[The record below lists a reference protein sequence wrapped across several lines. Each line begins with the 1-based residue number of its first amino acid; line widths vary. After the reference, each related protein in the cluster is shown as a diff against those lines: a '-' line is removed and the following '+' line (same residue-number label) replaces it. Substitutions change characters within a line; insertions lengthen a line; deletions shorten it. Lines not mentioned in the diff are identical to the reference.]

1 MRQRQKN
8 SRCMT
13 LIRSFVLHGG
23 VDENSRSALVCCNPL
38 KPSLIETNM
47 LKKLIIVMTL
57 AASLATLNAYSQEAP
72 DALVRKN
79 TTEILAAIKADK
91 DLAAGD
97 QKKIEKLADE
107 KVLPYFNFVRMT
119 QLAVGRNWRDATDA
133 QKKSLIDEFRT
144 LLVRTYSTSL
154 TQFRN
159 QTIEVKPVKMAAADT
174 EVVVKTQVN
183 QPGGQP
189 IPIDYSMEKTSAGW
203 KVFDVLI
210 DGVSLVTNYRSSFN
224 TEIQKSGIDGL
235 IKSLADRNAKNAAR
249 K

>member
-1 MRQRQKN
+1 M
-8 SRCMT
+8 
-13 LIRSFVLHGG
+13 
-23 VDENSRSALVCCNPL
+23 
-38 KPSLIETNM
+38 
-47 LKKLIIVMTL
+47 
-57 AASLATLNAYSQEAP
+57 
-72 DALVRKN
+72 VRKN
-79 TTEILAAIKADK
+79 TNEILAAIKADK
-91 DLAAGD
+91 DLAAGN

-107 KVLPYFNFVRMT
+107 KVLPFFNFVRMT
-119 QLAVGRNWRDATDA
+119 QLAVGRNWRDANDA

-159 QTIEVKPVKMAAADT
+159 QTIDVKPLKVAPTDT
-174 EVVVKTQVN
+174 EIVVKTQVN

-189 IPIDYSMEKTSAGW
+189 IPIDYSMEKSGDSW
-203 KVFDVLI
+203 KVYDVLI

-235 IKSLADRNAKNAAR
+235 IKSLSERNAKNALQ

>member
-1 MRQRQKN
+1 
-8 SRCMT
+8 
-13 LIRSFVLHGG
+13 
-23 VDENSRSALVCCNPL
+23 
-38 KPSLIETNM
+38 M
-47 LKKLIIVMTL
+47 LKKLFVRATLAVTL
-57 AASLATLNAYSQEAP
+57 AAAAAIVVVPQIVFAQEAP
-72 DALVRKN
+72 DAIVRKN
-79 TTEILAAIKADK
+79 TNEILAAIKADK
-91 DLAAGD
+91 DLAAGN

-119 QLAVGRNWRDATDA
+119 QLAVGRNWRDANDA

-159 QTIEVKPVKMAAADT
+159 QTIDVKPLKVAAAET

-189 IPIDYSMEKTSAGW
+189 IPIDYSMEKSADTW
-203 KVFDVLI
+203 KVYDVLI

-235 IKSLADRNAKNAAR
+235 IKSLSERNAKNAAQ

>member
-1 MRQRQKN
+1 
-8 SRCMT
+8 
-13 LIRSFVLHGG
+13 
-23 VDENSRSALVCCNPL
+23 
-38 KPSLIETNM
+38 M
-47 LKKLIIVMTL
+47 LKKLLI
-57 AASLATLNAYSQEAP
+57 LATVFAGMNLQLAWSQESP

-79 TTEILAAIKADK
+79 TTEILAALKADK
-91 DLAAGD
+91 DLAAGN

-107 KVLPYFNFVRMT
+107 KILPLFNFVRMT
-119 QLAVGRNWRDATDA
+119 QLAVGRNWKDASEA

-159 QTIEVKPVKMAAADT
+159 QTIDVKPTKMAAGDT
-174 EVVVKTQVN
+174 EVVVKTQVV

-189 IPIDYSMEKTSAGW
+189 IPIDYSLEKSGDSW
-203 KVFDVLI
+203 KVYDVLI

-235 IKSLADRNAKNAAR
+235 IKSLADRNSKNAAQ

>member
-1 MRQRQKN
+1 
-8 SRCMT
+8 
-13 LIRSFVLHGG
+13 
-23 VDENSRSALVCCNPL
+23 
-38 KPSLIETNM
+38 M
-47 LKKLIIVMTL
+47 LKKLIFLATFAVTL
-57 AASLATLNAYSQEAP
+57 ASPLALAQEAP

-79 TTEILAAIKADK
+79 TNEILAALKADK

-97 QKKIEKLADE
+97 QKKVEKLADE
-107 KVLPYFNFVRMT
+107 RVLPFFNFTRMT
-119 QLAVGRNWRDATDA
+119 QLAVGRSWRDANDA

-154 TQFRN
+154 SQFRN
-159 QTIEVKPVKMAAADT
+159 QTIDVKPVKMAAGET

-189 IPIDYSMEKTSAGW
+189 IPIDYSMEKSGDSW
-203 KVFDVLI
+203 KVYDVLI
-210 DGVSLVTNYRSSFN
+210 DGVSLVTNYRSSFA

-235 IKSLADRNAKNAAR
+235 IKSLSERNSKNSAK

>member
-1 MRQRQKN
+1 M
-8 SRCMT
+8 
-13 LIRSFVLHGG
+13 F
-23 VDENSRSALVCCNPL
+23 
-38 KPSLIETNM
+38 
-47 LKKLIIVMTL
+47 KKLIVL
-57 AASLATLNAYSQEAP
+57 AALVVGLNSTAALAQEAP

-79 TTEILAAIKADK
+79 TNEILAAIKADK
-91 DLAAGD
+91 DLAAGN

-107 KVLPYFNFVRMT
+107 KVLPFFNFVRMT
-119 QLAVGRNWRDATDA
+119 QLAVGRNWRDANDA

-159 QTIEVKPVKMAAADT
+159 QTIDVKPLKVAPTDT
-174 EVVVKTQVN
+174 EIVVKTQIN

-189 IPIDYSMEKTSAGW
+189 IPIDYSMEKSGDSW
-203 KVFDVLI
+203 KVYDVLI

-235 IKSLADRNAKNAAR
+235 IKSLSERNAKNALQ

>member
-1 MRQRQKN
+1 
-8 SRCMT
+8 
-13 LIRSFVLHGG
+13 
-23 VDENSRSALVCCNPL
+23 
-38 KPSLIETNM
+38 M
-47 LKKLIIVMTL
+47 LKKIILVIG
-57 AASLATLNAYSQEAP
+57 AAACLNSVFVAAQESP
-72 DALVRKN
+72 DALVKKN

-91 DLAAGD
+91 DLAAGN

-107 KVLPYFNFVRMT
+107 KILPLFNFVRMT
-119 QLAVGRNWRDATDA
+119 QLAVGRNWKDASDA

-159 QTIEVKPVKMAAADT
+159 QTIDVKPTKMVASDT
-174 EVVVKTQVN
+174 EVVVKTQIV

-189 IPIDYSMEKTSAGW
+189 IPIDYSMEKSGDSW
-203 KVFDVLI
+203 KVYDVLI

-235 IKSLADRNAKNAAR
+235 IKSLSDRNSKNAAQ

>member
-1 MRQRQKN
+1 
-8 SRCMT
+8 
-13 LIRSFVLHGG
+13 
-23 VDENSRSALVCCNPL
+23 
-38 KPSLIETNM
+38 M
-47 LKKLIIVMTL
+47 LKKLLLRSAL
-57 AASLATLNAYSQEAP
+57 AASLTVAVTAAVVPLTAFAQEAP
-72 DALVRKN
+72 DAIVRKN
-79 TTEILAAIKADK
+79 TNEILAAIKADK
-91 DLAAGD
+91 DLVAGN

-119 QLAVGRNWRDATDA
+119 QLAVGRNWRDANDA

-159 QTIEVKPVKMAAADT
+159 QTIDVKPLKVAAADT

-183 QPGGQP
+183 QPGGQA
-189 IPIDYSMEKTSAGW
+189 IPIDYSMEKSGDAW
-203 KVFDVLI
+203 KVYDVLI

-235 IKSLADRNAKNAAR
+235 IKSLTERNAKNAAQ

>member
-1 MRQRQKN
+1 
-8 SRCMT
+8 
-13 LIRSFVLHGG
+13 
-23 VDENSRSALVCCNPL
+23 
-38 KPSLIETNM
+38 M
-47 LKKLIIVMTL
+47 LKKLLLRSAL
-57 AASLATLNAYSQEAP
+57 AASLAAAVTAAVVPQIAFAQEAP
-72 DALVRKN
+72 DAIVRKN
-79 TTEILAAIKADK
+79 TNEILAAIKADK
-91 DLAAGD
+91 DLVAGN

-119 QLAVGRNWRDATDA
+119 QLAVGRNWRDANDV

-159 QTIEVKPVKMAAADT
+159 QTIDVKPLKFAATET

-189 IPIDYSMEKTSAGW
+189 IPIDYSMEKSGDTW
-203 KVFDVLI
+203 KVYDVLI

-235 IKSLADRNAKNAAR
+235 IKSLTERNAKNAAQ

>member
-1 MRQRQKN
+1 
-8 SRCMT
+8 
-13 LIRSFVLHGG
+13 
-23 VDENSRSALVCCNPL
+23 
-38 KPSLIETNM
+38 M
-47 LKKLIIVMTL
+47 LKKMILL
-57 AASLATLNAYSQEAP
+57 AALATSFASQLAVAQDAP
-72 DALVRKN
+72 DAIVRKN
-79 TTEILAAIKADK
+79 TNEILAAIKADK

-119 QLAVGRNWRDATDA
+119 QLAVGRNWRDASDA
-133 QKKSLIDEFRT
+133 QKKLLIDEFRT

-159 QTIEVKPVKMAAADT
+159 QTIDVKPTKMAAGDT

-189 IPIDYSMEKTSAGW
+189 IPIDYSMEKADSTW

-235 IKSLADRNAKNAAR
+235 IKSLSERNAKNAVR